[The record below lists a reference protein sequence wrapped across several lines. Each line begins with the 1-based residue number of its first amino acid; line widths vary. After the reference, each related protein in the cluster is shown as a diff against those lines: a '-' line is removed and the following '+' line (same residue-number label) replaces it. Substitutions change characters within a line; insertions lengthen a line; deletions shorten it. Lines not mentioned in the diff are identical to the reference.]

1 MVKRVRLVKPIGASR
16 FVLTRA
22 QVYFVALGGTV
33 QGTYFTRQK
42 AQAYGLTGWCR
53 NTPDNKASARAPF
66 KTQTLFSIGM
76 LTRSDQV
83 EGEVQGEEAS
93 VDKLLK
99 DVGQG
104 PSGATVVR
112 LTQETRDVV
121 ADEAGFAKKQQQHT
135 TS

>member
-1 MVKRVRLVKPIGASR
+1 MAKRVRLVKPIQASR

-33 QGTYFTRQK
+33 QGTLHDKRRRRTASQAGAATHPTTRQ
-42 AQAYGLTGWCR
+42 
-53 NTPDNKASARAPF
+53 APGPPLKRKHF
-66 KTQTLFSIGM
+66 FSMGM
-76 LTRSDQV
+76 LTRSGQV

-121 ADEAGFAKKQQQHT
+121 ADEAGFAVRH
-135 TS
+135 

>member
-1 MVKRVRLVKPIGASR
+1 MVKR
-16 FVLTRA
+16 
-22 QVYFVALGGTV
+22 VYFVALGGTV
-33 QGTYFTRQK
+33 QGTYERHNVTARYFTRQK

-121 ADEAGFAKKQQQHT
+121 ADEAGFAVRH
-135 TS
+135 